1 MIMQVPREAGP
12 VAIWSVCPG
21 QVLTTTIVAQF
32 LRSTQQIPVR
42 PPFCCCAHTYIV
54 HTHTLAHTHT
64 YSHTHS
70 HMLISR
76 FPHWQRGGRQHADDA
91 IFDCLTFATTGP
103 RTFLLQLPLHPL
115 LMYLLACVCISL
127 FFLTNC
133 GLFFDIFIFY
143 ATRVESL

>member
-1 MIMQVPREAGP
+1 MQVPREAGP

-42 PPFCCCAHTYIV
+42 PPFCCCAHTHIV
-54 HTHTLAHTHT
+54 H
-64 YSHTHS
+64 SHTHS

-91 IFDCLTFATTGP
+91 IFDCLTFAPTGP
-103 RTFLLQLPLHPL
+103 RTSLLLLLLPLHPL